1 MPHPGRK
8 KRGGKIMTSA
18 TAVAKR
24 KQGGNKGRRTTKA
37 EEQRRLVDSIMGKYA
52 WIPYSSEDF
61 NRDKRREIALENR
74 A

>member
-1 MPHPGRK
+1 
-8 KRGGKIMTSA
+8 MTSVSVM
-18 TAVAKR
+18 TRR
-24 KQGGNKGRRTTKA
+24 KPVKKSRMTKD
-37 EEQRRLVDSIMGKYA
+37 EEQRRLVDSVMGKYA